1 MEDKMGTE
9 ETPKRVVLAGQ
20 GLRKSY
26 GPVEVLHGVDFD
38 IRAGEV
44 HALLGENGAGKSTL
58 VKMLSGL
65 VAPSAGELL
74 VDGAPVQFASVRAAE
89 DAGIVLIHQE
99 FNLAEL
105 RTVEEN
111 IFLGRERKRGPFLDK
126 SAMRA
131 EARNLLDQLNCGA
144 PATAQVASLAVADK
158 QMVEI
163 AKAMSRKARVLF
175 LDEPTAVLTKA
186 ETASLFALVER
197 LKAEGVGIVFIS
209 HKLDEVEQIADRITV
224 LRDGTH
230 VTTVP
235 AAGVTPDEMARM
247 MVGRELSDF
256 YPDLGT
262 PQDEVLLSVQ
272 DFAAPGV
279 THASFDLRKGEVI
292 GFAGLQGAGRTA
304 LMEALIGLAPI
315 QSGQVRFDGAA
326 ATYADVAQA
335 KAAGIAYLTKDR
347 KGKGLLLGNDLV
359 WNFSLFSLEKFARP
373 FLNRKAERA
382 AYNTRTKAVDLRAAS
397 ARLNAGS
404 LSGGNQ
410 QKLLLAK
417 VLEADPQVIIIDEP
431 TRGIDVGAKAQIY
444 GFIADLAAQGRGVIV
459 LSSELPEIIGLSH
472 RVVVMHDGHVAG
484 CLSGTDINEETIMR
498 FASGLAS
505 DRAA

>member
-1 MEDKMGTE
+1 MASDTAKTEVLLKGT
-9 ETPKRVVLAGQ
+9 

-26 GPVEVLHGVDFD
+26 GPVEALHGVDFD

-65 VAPSAGELL
+65 VRPSAGTIA
-74 VDGAPVQFASVRAAE
+74 VDGDVISFDSVGDAE
-89 DAGIVLIHQE
+89 AAGIVLIHQE

-111 IFLGRERKRGPFLDK
+111 IFLGRERRKSWFLDK
-126 SAMRA
+126 TAMRL
-131 EARNLLDQLNCGA
+131 EARSLLDQLNCTA
-144 PATAQVASLAVADK
+144 PATAQVACLAVADK

-186 ETASLFALVER
+186 ETASLFALIAR

-209 HKLDEVEQIADRITV
+209 HKLGEVEEIADRITV
-224 LRDGTH
+224 LRDGSH
-230 VTTVP
+230 VTTIP
-235 AAGVTPDEMARM
+235 AAGVSPDDMARM
-247 MVGRELSDF
+247 MVGRELSGF
-256 YPDLGT
+256 YPNMPEPSDDILL
-262 PQDEVLLSVQ
+262 EVKGV
-272 DFAAPGV
+272 AAQGV
-279 THASFDLRKGEVI
+279 RQATFDLRRGEVL

-304 LMEALIGLAPI
+304 LMEAIIGLHPM
-315 QSGQVRFDGAA
+315 RDGALRLNGETCA
-326 ATYADVAQA
+326 FDSVAHS
-335 KAAGIAYLTKDR
+335 KANGVAYLTKDR

-359 WNFSLFSLEKFARP
+359 WNFSLFALDKFATP
-373 FLNRKAERA
+373 FIDRKAERA
-382 AYNTRTKAVDLRAAS
+382 AYDSGTRAVDLRAAS
-397 ARLNAGS
+397 SKLTAGS

-417 VLEADPQVIIIDEP
+417 TLEADPQVIIIDEP

-472 RVVVMHDGHVAG
+472 RVVVMHEGAITG
-484 CLSGTDINEETIMR
+484 CLSGADINEEMIMR
-498 FASGLAS
+498 HASGLVPA
-505 DRAA
+505 DAA

>member
-1 MEDKMGTE
+1 MTMPQGQTS
-9 ETPKRVVLAGQ
+9 VLLGGY

-26 GPVEVLHGVDFD
+26 GPVEVLHGIDFE

-58 VKMLSGL
+58 VKILSGL
-65 VAPSAGELL
+65 VAPSAGRITL
-74 VDGAPVQFASVRAAE
+74 DGDQTSFASVADAE
-89 DAGIVLIHQE
+89 DAGVVLIHQE

-105 RTVEEN
+105 RSVEEN
-111 IFLGRERKRGPFLDK
+111 IFLGREWRKGLLLDK
-126 SAMRA
+126 AAMRA
-131 EARNLLDQLNCGA
+131 EARRLLDQLKCPA
-144 PATAQVASLAVADK
+144 AATAQVAGLPVADK

-186 ETASLFALVER
+186 ETASLFLLVKQ

-209 HKLDEVEQIADRITV
+209 HKLDEVAEIADRITV

-230 VTTVP
+230 VTSTP
-235 AAGVTPDEMARM
+235 AAGVTPEEMARL

-256 YPDLGT
+256 YPEKPD
-262 PQDEVLLSVQ
+262 PSADILLDVENLS
-272 DFAAPGV
+272 APGV
-279 THASFDLRKGEVI
+279 QRASFDLRRGEVL

-304 LMEALIGLAPI
+304 LMEAIIGLHPVEEG
-315 QSGQVRFDGAA
+315 SVRLNGAA
-326 ATYADVAQA
+326 QAFDSVAQS
-335 KAAGIAYLTKDR
+335 KAARVAYLTKDR

-359 WNFSLFSLEKFARP
+359 WNFSLFALDKFATP

-382 AYNTRTKAVDLRAAS
+382 AFDAGTQAVDLRAAS
-397 ARLNAGS
+397 PKLNAGS

-417 VLEADPQVIIIDEP
+417 ILEADPQVIIIDEP

-444 GFIADLAAQGRGVIV
+444 GFIADLAAEGRGVIV

-472 RVVVMHDGHVAG
+472 RVFVMHDGAVTG
-484 CLSGTDINEETIMR
+484 CLSDADINEETIMHY
-498 FASGLAS
+498 ASGLGPA
-505 DRAA
+505 RAA

>member
-1 MEDKMGTE
+1 MAPKTTHPTVLLSGT
-9 ETPKRVVLAGQ
+9 

-26 GPVEVLHGVDFD
+26 GPVEVLHGVDFEV
-38 IRAGEV
+38 RAGEV

-58 VKMLSGL
+58 VKILSGL
-65 VAPSAGELL
+65 VQPSEGMVALDDKS
-74 VDGAPVQFASVRAAE
+74 VAFATVADAE
-89 DAGIVLIHQE
+89 NAGIVLIHQE

-111 IFLGRERKRGPFLDK
+111 IFLGRERRKGLFLDK
-126 SAMRA
+126 AAMRI
-131 EARNLLDQLNCGA
+131 EARMLLDQLNCAA
-144 PATAQVASLAVADK
+144 PVTAQVASLPVADK

-186 ETASLFALVER
+186 ETASLFALVAR

-209 HKLDEVEQIADRITV
+209 HKLDEVEAIADRITV
-224 LRDGTH
+224 LRDGNH
-230 VTTVP
+230 VTTVS
-235 AAGVTPDEMARM
+235 AEGISPDDMARM

-256 YPDLGT
+256 YPNISAPSAETLL
-262 PQDEVLLSVQ
+262 EVKEVS
-272 DFAAPGV
+272 APGV
-279 THASFDLRKGEVI
+279 RRASFDLRRGEVL

-304 LMEALIGLAPI
+304 LMEAIIGLHAI
-315 QSGQVRFDGAA
+315 ESGTLRLNGDACTFDS
-326 ATYADVAQA
+326 VAKS
-335 KAAGIAYLTKDR
+335 KASRIAYLTKDR

-359 WNFSLFSLEKFARP
+359 WNFSLFALDKFATP
-373 FLNRKAERA
+373 FLDRKAERA
-382 AYNTRTKAVDLRAAS
+382 AYDAATQAVDLRAGS
-397 ARLNAGS
+397 PKMTAGS

-417 VLEADPQVIIIDEP
+417 ILEANPQVIIIDEP

-444 GFIADLAAQGRGVIV
+444 GFIADLAAEGRGVIV

-472 RVVVMHDGHVAG
+472 RVVVMHNGMVTG
-484 CLSGTDINEETIMR
+484 SLSGEDINEETIMR
-498 FASGLAS
+498 YASGLVS
-505 DRAA
+505 ERAA